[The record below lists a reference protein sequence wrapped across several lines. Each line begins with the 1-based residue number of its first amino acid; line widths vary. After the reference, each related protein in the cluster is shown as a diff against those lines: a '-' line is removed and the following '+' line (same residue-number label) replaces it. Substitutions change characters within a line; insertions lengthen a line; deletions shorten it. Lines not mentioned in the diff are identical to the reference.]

1 MLCFFKRVVKFLK
14 MDIKTRVK
22 HDSFV
27 ELHIES
33 GNTKLTED
41 LATLKSGKWVVP
53 ENEIEQFVTIANECS
68 RFNGTSDVDFVKK
81 IFDSFLSDYEKSE
94 FLEAVAQHSI

>member
-1 MLCFFKRVVKFLK
+1 

-22 HDSFV
+22 DGSFV
-27 ELHIES
+27 ELQIES
-33 GNTKLTED
+33 GNTKITED

-68 RFNGTSDVDFVKK
+68 RFNGISDVDFVKK
-81 IFDSFLSDYEKSE
+81 IFDAFLSDYEKSQ